1 MAGNEAEPMTS
12 SHGTGSQAGPLA
24 SGEAEVLLPWVGGR
38 FAEADTFEDLVE
50 PWAGRVV
57 ARAGISGRGTVD
69 AALAAAG
76 EAQPQM
82 AAMPAHQR
90 ARLLRAA
97 ADIVEARADELAKE
111 ITRATGKVISHTRRE
126 TRRVPWTL
134 RASASAAETL
144 LPASPPPDAI
154 PGGEGVTAVLAR
166 RPVGTVAAI
175 TPFNAPLN
183 LVAHKVAPALA
194 AGNCVVVKPAPQV
207 PAPAIRLAEILTEA
221 GFPPGAVNVVPGGRE
236 TGSALL
242 DDPRV
247 DLISF
252 TGGTAAGR
260 EIRAAAGT
268 RPVLLELGG
277 NSANLVCPD
286 ADIPLALRECL
297 AGGFSN
303 NGQSCNSVQRVFV
316 HRDQHDDFTA
326 ALADGAARLRLG
338 DPMDDSTN
346 IGPLINE
353 SAAVRV
359 EAAIAEAV
367 AKGATLHTGGT
378 RNGAVVAPA
387 VLSDVGHALSLYC
400 DEVFAPVVI
409 VQRYDT
415 LDEAIEGANETR
427 FALQAA
433 VFTGSLATADRCFRE
448 LRAGSVI
455 VNRSS
460 NFRLDQLP
468 YGGIAES
475 GTGREGPLYAAE
487 AMTYLKSLVIVPATG

>member
-1 MAGNEAEPMTS
+1 MEVAGF
-12 SHGTGSQAGPLA
+12 G
-24 SGEAEVLLPWVGGR
+24 
-38 FAEADTFEDLVE
+38 DLVE
-50 PWAGRVV
+50 PWAGQVV
-57 ARAGISGRGTVD
+57 AQVGVADPGTVAAALD
-69 AALAAAG
+69 AAAAARS
-76 EAQPQM
+76 QM
-82 AAMPAHQR
+82 AAMPAHER

-97 ADIVEARADELAKE
+97 ADIVAARAEDLARE
-111 ITRATGKVISHTRRE
+111 ITQATGKVISHTRRE

-134 RASASAAETL
+134 RAAASAAEAL

-154 PGGEGVTAVLAR
+154 PGGEGVVALLAR
-166 RPVGTVAAI
+166 HPVGIVAAI

-183 LVAHKVAPALA
+183 LVAHKVGPALA
-194 AGNCVVVKPAPQV
+194 AGNCVVVKPAPQA
-207 PAPAIRLAEILTEA
+207 PAPALRLAEILAEA
-221 GFPPGAVNVVPGGRE
+221 GFPAGAVNVIPGGRD
-236 TGSALL
+236 TGEALL
-242 DDPRV
+242 ADPRV

-260 EIRAAAGT
+260 EIRAAAGL

-277 NSANLVCPD
+277 NSANLICAD

-303 NGQSCNSVQRVFV
+303 NGQSCNSVQRILVQ
-316 HRDQHDDFTA
+316 RDLHDQFA
-326 ALADGAARLRLG
+326 EALAAQAAGLRLG
-338 DPMDDSTN
+338 DPMDDKTS
-346 IGPLINE
+346 IGPLIHQ

-359 EAAIAEAV
+359 EEAIAEAV

-378 RNGAVVAPA
+378 RHGAVIAPA
-387 VLSDVGHALSLYC
+387 VLSDVDHDLPLYC
-400 DEVFAPVVI
+400 AEVFAPVVL
-409 VQRYDT
+409 VEAFDT
-415 LDEAIEGANETR
+415 LDQAIDTANSTP

-433 VFTGSLATADRCFRE
+433 VFTSSLATAARCFRE

-475 GTGREGPLYAAE
+475 GSGREGPLYAAE
-487 AMTYLKSLVIVPATG
+487 AMSYLKSLVMVPGGG

>member
-1 MAGNEAEPMTS
+1 
-12 SHGTGSQAGPLA
+12 
-24 SGEAEVLLPWVGGR
+24 
-38 FAEADTFEDLVE
+38 
-50 PWAGRVV
+50 
-57 ARAGISGRGTVD
+57 
-69 AALAAAG
+69 
-76 EAQPQM
+76 M
-82 AAMPAHQR
+82 AAMPAHER

-97 ADIVEARADELAKE
+97 ADIVAARAEDLARE
-111 ITRATGKVISHTRRE
+111 ITQATGKVISHTRRE

-134 RASASAAETL
+134 RAAASAAEAL

-154 PGGEGVTAVLAR
+154 PGGEGVVALLAR
-166 RPVGTVAAI
+166 HPVGIVAAI

-183 LVAHKVAPALA
+183 LVAHKVGPALA
-194 AGNCVVVKPAPQV
+194 AGNCVVVKPAPQA
-207 PAPAIRLAEILTEA
+207 PAPALRLAEILAEA
-221 GFPPGAVNVVPGGRE
+221 GFPAGAVNVIPGGRD
-236 TGSALL
+236 TGEALL
-242 DDPRV
+242 ADPRV

-260 EIRAAAGT
+260 EIRAAAGL

-277 NSANLVCPD
+277 NSANLICAD

-303 NGQSCNSVQRVFV
+303 NGQSCNSVQRILV
-316 HRDQHDDFTA
+316 HRDLHDQFA
-326 ALADGAARLRLG
+326 EALAAQAAGLRLG
-338 DPMDDSTN
+338 DPMDDKTS
-346 IGPLINE
+346 IGPLIHQ

-359 EAAIAEAV
+359 EEAIAEAV

-378 RNGAVVAPA
+378 RHGAVIAPT
-387 VLSDVGHALSLYC
+387 VLSDVDHDLPLYC
-400 DEVFAPVVI
+400 AEVFAPVVL
-409 VQRYDT
+409 VEAFDT
-415 LDEAIEGANETR
+415 LDQAIDTANSTP

-433 VFTGSLATADRCFRE
+433 VFTSSLATAARCFRE

-475 GTGREGPLYAAE
+475 GSGREGPLYAAE
-487 AMTYLKSLVIVPATG
+487 AMSYLKSLVMVPGEG

>member
-1 MAGNEAEPMTS
+1 MAGNAVPGS
-12 SHGTGSQAGPLA
+12 PVPGSTGP
-24 SGEAEVLLPWVGGR
+24 VRLLPWVGGR
-38 FAEADTFEDLVE
+38 AVDVPAFDDLVE
-50 PWAGRVV
+50 PWAGQVV
-57 ARAGISGRGTVD
+57 ARVGICGAATVG
-69 AALAAAG
+69 AALSAAAG
-76 EAQPQM
+76 ARPVME
-82 AAMPAHQR
+82 AMPVHQR

-97 ADIVEARADELAKE
+97 ADLVEARAEELARE
-111 ITRATGKVISHTRRE
+111 ITRATGKVIAHTRRE

-134 RASASAAETL
+134 RASAAAAETL
-144 LPASPPPDAI
+144 FAAAPPPDLI
-154 PGGEGVTAVLAR
+154 PGGERVIALLAR
-166 RPVGTVAAI
+166 RPVGVVAAI

-183 LVAHKVAPALA
+183 LVAHKVGPALA
-194 AGNCVVVKPAPQV
+194 AGNAVVVKPAPQA

-221 GFPPGAVNVVPGGRE
+221 GFPAGAVNVVPGGRE
-236 TGSALL
+236 TGAALL
-242 DDPRV
+242 ADARIA
-247 DLISF
+247 LISF
-252 TGGTAAGR
+252 TGGAAAGR
-260 EIRAAAGT
+260 AIRAAAGT

-286 ADIPLALRECL
+286 ADLALALRECL

-316 HRDQHDDFTA
+316 HRDQHDEFAA

-338 DPMDDSTN
+338 DPMDDGTD
-346 IGPLINE
+346 IGPLIE
-353 SAAVRV
+353 EAAAVRV

-367 AKGATLHTGGT
+367 AKGATLRTGGT
-378 RNGAVVAPA
+378 RRGAVIAPA
-387 VLSDVGHALSLYC
+387 VLSGVGRDLPLYC

-409 VQRYDT
+409 TEAYDE
-415 LDEAIEGANETR
+415 LDEAIGAANGTR

-433 VFTGSLATADRCFRE
+433 VFTGSLATAERCFRE

-468 YGGIAES
+468 YGGIGES

-487 AMTYLKSLVIVPATG
+487 AMTYLKSLVVVPA

>member
-1 MAGNEAEPMTS
+1 MAGDRP
-12 SHGTGSQAGPLA
+12 GR
-24 SGEAEVLLPWVGGR
+24 LLPWVGGR
-38 FAEADTFEDLVE
+38 FVEVAGFDDLVE
-50 PWAGRVV
+50 PWADQIV
-57 ARAGISGRGTVD
+57 ARVGVADPGTVAAALD
-69 AALAAAG
+69 AAAAARS
-76 EAQPQM
+76 QM
-82 AAMPAHQR
+82 AAMPAHER

-97 ADIVEARADELAKE
+97 ADIVAARAEDLARE

-134 RASASAAETL
+134 RAAASAAEAL

-154 PGGEGVTAVLAR
+154 PGGEGVVALLAR
-166 RPVGTVAAI
+166 YPVGIVAAI

-183 LVAHKVAPALA
+183 LVAHKVGPALA
-194 AGNCVVVKPAPQV
+194 AGNCVVVKPAPQA
-207 PAPAIRLAEILTEA
+207 PAPALRLAEILAEA
-221 GFPPGAVNVVPGGRE
+221 GFPAGAVNVIPGGRD
-236 TGSALL
+236 TGEALL
-242 DDPRV
+242 ADPRV

-260 EIRAAAGT
+260 EIRAAAGL

-277 NSANLVCPD
+277 NSANLICAD
-286 ADIPLALRECL
+286 ADIALALRECL

-303 NGQSCNSVQRVFV
+303 NGQSCNSVQRILV
-316 HRDQHDDFTA
+316 HRDLHDQFA
-326 ALADGAARLRLG
+326 EALAAQAAGLRLG
-338 DPMDDSTN
+338 DPMDDKTS
-346 IGPLINE
+346 IGPLIHQ

-359 EAAIAEAV
+359 EEAIAEAV

-378 RNGAVVAPA
+378 RHGAVIAPT
-387 VLSDVGHALSLYC
+387 VLSDVDHDLPLYC
-400 DEVFAPVVI
+400 AEVFAPVVL
-409 VQRYDT
+409 VDAFDT
-415 LDEAIEGANETR
+415 LDQAIHTANSTP

-433 VFTGSLATADRCFRE
+433 VFTSSLATAARCFRE

-475 GTGREGPLYAAE
+475 GSGREGPLYAAE
-487 AMTYLKSLVIVPATG
+487 AMSYLKSLVMVPGEG

>member
-1 MAGNEAEPMTS
+1 MAGDRP
-12 SHGTGSQAGPLA
+12 GR
-24 SGEAEVLLPWVGGR
+24 LLPWVGGR
-38 FAEADTFEDLVE
+38 FVEVTDFDDLVE

-57 ARAGISGRGTVD
+57 AQVGVADPGTVAAALD
-69 AALAAAG
+69 AAVAARS
-76 EAQPQM
+76 QM
-82 AAMPAHQR
+82 AAMPAHER
-90 ARLLRAA
+90 ARLLRVA
-97 ADIVEARADELAKE
+97 ADIVAARAEDLARE
-111 ITRATGKVISHTRRE
+111 ITQATGKVISHTRRE

-134 RASASAAETL
+134 RASASAAEAL

-154 PGGEGVTAVLAR
+154 PGGEGAVALLAR
-166 RPVGTVAAI
+166 HPVGIVAAI

-194 AGNCVVVKPAPQV
+194 AGNCVVVKPAPQA
-207 PAPAIRLAEILTEA
+207 PAPALRLAGILAEA
-221 GFPPGAVNVVPGGRE
+221 GFPAGAVNVIPGGRD
-236 TGSALL
+236 TGEALL
-242 DDPRV
+242 ADPRV

-260 EIRAAAGT
+260 EIRAAAGL

-277 NSANLVCPD
+277 NSANLICAD

-303 NGQSCNSVQRVFV
+303 NGQSCNSVQRILV
-316 HRDQHDDFTA
+316 HRDLHDQFAESLALQA
-326 ALADGAARLRLG
+326 AGLRQG
-338 DPMDDSTN
+338 DPMDDKTS
-346 IGPLINE
+346 IGPLIHQ

-359 EAAIAEAV
+359 EEAIAEAV

-378 RNGAVVAPA
+378 RHGAVIAPA
-387 VLSDVGHALSLYC
+387 VLSGVGHDLPLYC
-400 DEVFAPVVI
+400 AEVFAPVVL
-409 VQRYDT
+409 VEAFDT
-415 LDEAIEGANETR
+415 LDQAIDAANSTP

-433 VFTGSLATADRCFRE
+433 VFTSSLAAAARCFRE

-475 GTGREGPLYAAE
+475 GSGREGPLYAAE
-487 AMTYLKSLVIVPATG
+487 AMSYLKSLVMLPGQG

>member
-1 MAGNEAEPMTS
+1 MAGDRP
-12 SHGTGSQAGPLA
+12 GR
-24 SGEAEVLLPWVGGR
+24 LLPWVGGR
-38 FAEADTFEDLVE
+38 FVEVTDFDDLVE

-57 ARAGISGRGTVD
+57 AQVGVADPGTVAAALD
-69 AALAAAG
+69 AAVAARS
-76 EAQPQM
+76 QM
-82 AAMPAHQR
+82 AAMPAHER
-90 ARLLRAA
+90 ARLLRVA
-97 ADIVEARADELAKE
+97 ADIVAARAEDLARE
-111 ITRATGKVISHTRRE
+111 ITQATGKVISHTRRE

-134 RASASAAETL
+134 RASASAAEAL

-154 PGGEGVTAVLAR
+154 PGGEGAVALLAR
-166 RPVGTVAAI
+166 HPVGIVAAI

-194 AGNCVVVKPAPQV
+194 AGNCVVVKPAPQA
-207 PAPAIRLAEILTEA
+207 PAPALRLAAILAEA
-221 GFPPGAVNVVPGGRE
+221 GFPAGAVNVIPGGRD
-236 TGSALL
+236 TGEALL
-242 DDPRV
+242 ADPRV

-260 EIRAAAGT
+260 EIRAAAGL

-277 NSANLVCPD
+277 NSANLICAD

-303 NGQSCNSVQRVFV
+303 NGQSCNSVQRILV
-316 HRDQHDDFTA
+316 HRDLHDQFAESLALQA
-326 ALADGAARLRLG
+326 AGLRLG
-338 DPMDDSTN
+338 DPMDDKTS
-346 IGPLINE
+346 IGPLIHQ

-359 EAAIAEAV
+359 EEAIAEAV

-378 RNGAVVAPA
+378 RHGAVIAPA
-387 VLSDVGHALSLYC
+387 VLSGVGHDLPLYC
-400 DEVFAPVVI
+400 AEVFAPVVL
-409 VQRYDT
+409 VEAFDT
-415 LDEAIEGANETR
+415 LDQAIDAANSTP

-433 VFTGSLATADRCFRE
+433 VFTSSLAAAARCFRE

-475 GTGREGPLYAAE
+475 GSGREGPLYAAE
-487 AMTYLKSLVIVPATG
+487 AMSYLKSLVMLPGQG

>member
-1 MAGNEAEPMTS
+1 VTMAGSEADR
-12 SHGTGSQAGPLA
+12 
-24 SGEAEVLLPWVGGR
+24 LLPFIGGR
-38 FAEADTFEDLVE
+38 FVEVGEFAELIE
-50 PWAGRVV
+50 PWARRLV
-57 ARAGISGRGTVD
+57 ARVGIADAGTV
-69 AALAAAG
+69 AAAVAAAAD
-76 EAQPQM
+76 AQPRM
-82 AAMPAHQR
+82 AGMPTHER

-97 ADIVEARADELAKE
+97 ADVVAARAEDLARE

-134 RASASAAETL
+134 RAAAAAAETV
-144 LPASPPPDAI
+144 AATSPPADAI
-154 PGGEGVTAVLAR
+154 PGGEGVTTVLAR

-194 AGNCVVVKPAPQV
+194 VGNCVVVKPAPQA
-207 PAPAIRLAEILTEA
+207 PAPALRLAEILTEV
-221 GFPPGAVNVVPGGRE
+221 GFPAGAVGVLPGGRD

-242 DDPRV
+242 ADPRV

-252 TGGTAAGR
+252 TGGVAAGQQ
-260 EIRAAAGT
+260 IRAAAGI

-286 ADIPLALRECL
+286 ADFDLALRECV

-303 NGQSCNSVQRVFV
+303 NGQSCNSVQRVLV
-316 HRDQHDDFTA
+316 PRGQHDEFA
-326 ALADGAARLRLG
+326 ERLAARAAGLRLG
-338 DPMDDSTN
+338 DPMDDQTD
-346 IGPLINE
+346 IGPLIGE
-353 SAAVRV
+353 SSAIRV
-359 EAAIAEAV
+359 ESAIAEAV
-367 AKGATLHTGGT
+367 AKGAVLHTGGT
-378 RNGAVVAPA
+378 RRDAVIAPT
-387 VLSDVGHALSLYC
+387 VLSRVDHGLSLYC
-400 DEVFAPVVI
+400 DEIFAPVVI
-409 VQRYDT
+409 VEAYDG
-415 LDEAIEGANETR
+415 LDDAIDAANSTP

-433 VFTGSLATADRCFRE
+433 VFTSSLDTATRCFAE
-448 LRAGSVI
+448 LRAGSVV

-487 AMTYLKSLVIVPATG
+487 AMTYLKSLVIAPGTS

>member
-1 MAGNEAEPMTS
+1 MGGNPV
-12 SHGTGSQAGPLA
+12 GR
-24 SGEAEVLLPWVGGR
+24 LLPWVGGR
-38 FAEADTFEDLVE
+38 FVEVAEFDDLVE
-50 PWAGRVV
+50 PWASRVV
-57 ARAGISGRGTVD
+57 ARVGIADPGTIA
-69 AALAAAG
+69 AALAAA
-76 EAQPQM
+76 AQAQSQM
-82 AAMPAHQR
+82 AAMPVHQR
-90 ARLLRAA
+90 SRMLRVA
-97 ADIVEARADELAKE
+97 ADIVEARADDLARE
-111 ITRATGKVISHTRRE
+111 ITQATGKVISHTRRE
-126 TRRVPWTL
+126 ARRVPWTL
-134 RASASAAETL
+134 RASASAAEAL
-144 LPASPPPDAI
+144 LTAGPAPDAI

-194 AGNCVVVKPAPQV
+194 VGNCVIVKPAPQA
-207 PAPAIRLAEILTEA
+207 PAPALRLAEILTEA
-221 GFPPGAVNVVPGGRE
+221 GFPAGAVNVVPGGVR

-242 DDPRV
+242 ADPRV

-286 ADIPLALRECL
+286 ADIPLALRECA

-303 NGQSCNSVQRVFV
+303 NGQSCNSVQRVLV
-316 HRDQHDDFTA
+316 HRDQHGEFAEELARRA
-326 ALADGAARLRLG
+326 AGLRLG
-338 DPMDDSTN
+338 DPMDETTD
-346 IGPLINE
+346 IGPLIRE
-353 SAAVRV
+353 SAAIRV
-359 EAAIAEAV
+359 ETAIAEAV
-367 AKGATLHTGGT
+367 AKGSTLHTGGT
-378 RNGAVVAPA
+378 RHGAVIAPT
-387 VLSDVGHALSLYC
+387 VLSNVDRALSLYC

-409 VQRYDT
+409 VEAYDS
-415 LDEAIEGANETR
+415 LEGAIDAANGTP

-433 VFTGSLATADRCFRE
+433 VFTASLQTATRCFAR

-468 YGGIAES
+468 YGGIGES

-487 AMTYLKSLVIVPATG
+487 AMTYLKSLVIVPAGT